1 MKKEN
6 ETREQL
12 INELQELRTK
22 AAVLEKSN
30 AERKRI
36 EKELRESEEMY
47 RKLVETSPEAVT
59 VTDLRGRITHVSQ
72 KTLTLHGADGADEM
86 LGRSAFD
93 FIAPEDYQRA
103 ARNLKKTM
111 WEEAVTKAEYT
122 MLKKDGTRFTGELNA
137 TLIRDAEGNPKA
149 FIATV
154 RDITERKR
162 AERALKESEEKF
174 RLFFENEPDY
184 CYMVSP
190 EGNILDVNNNALEIL
205 GCKKE
210 EIVGRPLLST
220 VYAPASRTKARTLFN
235 QWKKKGKIKDEELNI
250 ITKHGEERTVLLSV
264 DTIKDT
270 DGKVMSSISVQRDIT
285 EWKKAEEQIKASM
298 EEKEVLLREIHHR
311 VRNNLQIISSLLNL
325 QSNFIED
332 ETVRAIF
339 RESQNR
345 IQSISLV
352 HNEVHSS
359 SNLEKIDLHGYLTS
373 LAHHIIESYRVNRE
387 KIVLNI
393 MIDDI
398 FVSVDAALS
407 CGLIVNE
414 LLSNSLKYAFPLGEG
429 EITIEAHETDGKI
442 RLTVGDNGK
451 GIPENVDFESA
462 EFLGLHLATL
472 LAEDQLRGTI
482 TLDRSK
488 GTVFHITFN
497 R

>member
-1 MKKEN
+1 MKREN

-12 INELQELRTK
+12 INELRELRTK
-22 AAVLEKSN
+22 VAVLERSN
-30 AERKRI
+30 AERRRI
-36 EKELRESEEMY
+36 EKKLRESEEIY

-72 KTLTLHGADGADEM
+72 KTLTLHGVDGADEM

-220 VYAPASRTKARTLFN
+220 VYAPASRTKARALFN
-235 QWKKKGKIKDEELNI
+235 QWKKTGKIKDEELNI
-250 ITKHGEERTVLLSV
+250 ITRHGEERTVLLSV
-264 DTIKDT
+264 DTIRDT
-270 DGKVMSSISVQRDIT
+270 DGKVISLVSVQRDIT

-359 SNLEKIDLHGYLTS
+359 SNLEKIDLYGYLTS
-373 LAHHIIESYRVNRE
+373 LTHHIMDSCSVNRE

-393 MIDDI
+393 VIDDI